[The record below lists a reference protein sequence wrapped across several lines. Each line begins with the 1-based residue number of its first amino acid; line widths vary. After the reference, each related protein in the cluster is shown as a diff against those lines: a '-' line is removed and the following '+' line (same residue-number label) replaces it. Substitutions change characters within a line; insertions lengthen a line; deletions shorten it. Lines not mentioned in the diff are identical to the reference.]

1 MFGLDTDTIRNI
13 KDCLA
18 KIPQI
23 QKVLL
28 YGSRAKGNY
37 KTGSDIDLTLIGK
50 NLNPDDSIYP
60 LKEELDKLY
69 LPYTFDISILSK
81 LDKLE
86 FINHILR
93 VGKTFYQKETNELP
107 AGWQQKKLGDVCE
120 VINGG
125 TPKTNIKEYWD
136 GNILW
141 ITPKDLGRNKNIF
154 VDDTIRKITVL
165 GLKKSSAQLI
175 PANSIILSTR
185 APIGYLAINKI
196 EISTNQGCRGVV
208 PSKKIKTIFL
218 YYFLKNSID
227 LLNKLGRG
235 TTFKELSATSLSNII
250 IPIPPLAEQKR
261 IVAVLDKTFTAIDK
275 IKNNTEK
282 NLANTKE
289 LWQSYLQQSFNNPK
303 KNWQQKKLGDVCEKL
318 FAGGDVPK
326 NNFSKTKTD
335 KFNIPIFSNGI
346 KDNGLYGFT
355 NIKKVNKPSITI
367 SARGTIGYSVLRK
380 ETFYP
385 IIRLIVLSPKEKLL
399 DLFFLKYVLNNIS
412 FLNSGT
418 AIPQLTVP
426 MIKEY
431 QITFPPLAEQ
441 KQITERLDYLSQ
453 KTTALQETYCKK
465 IQNLI
470 ELKNSILKQAFQG
483 EL

>member
-13 KDCLA
+13 KNCLA

-37 KTGSDIDLTLIGK
+37 KNGSDIDLILIGK

-60 LKEELDKLY
+60 LKEELNKLY

-86 FINHILR
+86 FINRILK

-261 IVAVLDKTFTAIDK
+261 IVAILDKTFTAIDK

-289 LWQSYLQQSFNNPK
+289 LWQNYLQQSFNNPK
-303 KNWQQKKLGDVCEKL
+303 KNWQQKKLTKIEEVFSRGSFCNFLKFL
-318 FAGGDVPK
+318 KSNCNFPK
-326 NNFSKTKTD
+326 FLK
-335 KFNIPIFSNGI
+335 SN
-346 KDNGLYGFT
+346 
-355 NIKKVNKPSITI
+355 
-367 SARGTIGYSVLRK
+367 RYSNDSN
-380 ETFYP
+380 T
-385 IIRLIVLSPKEKLL
+385 S
-399 DLFFLKYVLNNIS
+399 FFLGSKSKINLLKFLRFSS
-412 FLNSGT
+412 FVFSYS
-418 AIPQLTVP
+418 ID
-426 MIKEY
+426 I
-431 QITFPPLAEQ
+431 
-441 KQITERLDYLSQ
+441 LS
-453 KTTALQETYCKK
+453 CK
-465 IQNLI
+465 
-470 ELKNSILKQAFQG
+470 LKGI
-483 EL
+483 

>member
-13 KDCLA
+13 KNCFA

-37 KTGSDIDLTLIGK
+37 KNGSDIDLTLIGK

-60 LKEELDKLY
+60 LKEELNKLY

-81 LDKLE
+81 LDNLE
-86 FINHILR
+86 FISHILR

-107 AGWQQKKLGDVCE
+107 AGWQQKKWGDVCE

-261 IVAVLDKTFTAIDK
+261 IVAVLDKTFATIDK

-303 KNWQQKKLGDVCEKL
+303 KNWQQKKLIKSTSIESK
-318 FAGGDVPK
+318 
-326 NNFSKTKTD
+326 FSC
-335 KFNIPIFSNGI
+335 I
-346 KDNGLYGFT
+346 
-355 NIKKVNKPSITI
+355 
-367 SARGTIGYSVLRK
+367 
-380 ETFYP
+380 
-385 IIRLIVLSPKEKLL
+385 
-399 DLFFLKYVLNNIS
+399 
-412 FLNSGT
+412 
-418 AIPQLTVP
+418 
-426 MIKEY
+426 
-431 QITFPPLAEQ
+431 
-441 KQITERLDYLSQ
+441 
-453 KTTALQETYCKK
+453 
-465 IQNLI
+465 
-470 ELKNSILKQAFQG
+470 
-483 EL
+483 

>member
-37 KTGSDIDLTLIGK
+37 KNGSDIDLILIGK

-261 IVAVLDKTFTAIDK
+261 IVAVLDKTFTTIDK

-426 MIKEY
+426 MIKE
-431 QITFPPLAEQ
+431 QITFPPANNF
-441 KQITERLDYLSQ
+441 SQ
-453 KTTALQETYCKK
+453 TSPSFFCCQFFLG
-465 IQNLI
+465 L
-470 ELKNSILKQAFQG
+470 LKLCWR
-483 EL
+483 